1 MRRGTTP
8 VITFNT
14 DLDLSEVEELFVT
27 FSQNG
32 ETIVEKNKE
41 EVVID
46 DSKIIVSLSQKDTL
60 KFSLD
65 SNDIVSVQIRTK
77 FKNETAVAS
86 NILKIRVKEILK
98 DGEI

>member
-77 FKNETAVAS
+77 FKNETAIAS

>member
-1 MRRGTTP
+1 M
-8 VITFNT
+8 
-14 DLDLSEVEELFVT
+14 T

>member
-27 FSQNG
+27 FSQKG

>member
-77 FKNETAVAS
+77 FRNETAVAS